1 VPYRQGSAATPTLA
15 SIAFPKLDDR
25 NYFDLSFSYD
35 IAKQIQL
42 FGGANNIFNT
52 NPPIT
57 TQGPNANTFSATYD
71 VLGTE
76 FFLGATLK
84 F

>member
-1 VPYRQGSAATPTLA
+1 LEV
-15 SIAFPKLDDR
+15 
-25 NYFDLSFSYD
+25 
-35 IAKQIQL
+35 
-42 FGGANNIFNT
+42 FGGANNVFNN

-57 TQGPNANTFSATYD
+57 TQGPSANTFAATYD